1 LQLAL
6 HEGLLM
12 GRYRTWED
20 VRAEA
25 RATGRLDEARIVE
38 GTLRLLKEERAQRL
52 VGIRESHELTQAD
65 IANRLGVSQSRVS
78 RIERGDLDRT
88 ELATVRA
95 YVGALGSEVEIV
107 AKFGDE
113 RITIG

>member
-1 LQLAL
+1 
-6 HEGLLM
+6 M
-12 GRYRTWED
+12 TRNWEN

-25 RATGRLDEARIVE
+25 QAIGQFDEARIAKYHRR
-38 GTLRLLKEERAQRL
+38 LRAEVRAHRL
-52 VGIRESHELTQAD
+52 SEIRETSGLNQTE

-78 RIERGDLDRT
+78 RIELGDLDRA
-88 ELATVRA
+88 EIATVRA
-95 YVGALGSEVEIV
+95 YVGALGGEVEIV